1 MQRSTVERIEEWG
14 RIFAL
19 MRDRRANGQS
29 LSELE
34 IALIESNKHCP
45 HYRRARSMFRF
56 LKKRSPDEVGI
67 NAIARHLKTSER
79 NAHDFIQ
86 ALRRGGLEF

>member
-1 MQRSTVERIEEWG
+1 MQRSTVEKIEKWG

-19 MRDRRANGQS
+19 MRDRRTTGEP

-34 IALIESNKHCP
+34 VALLESNKHCP

-56 LKKRSPDEVGI
+56 LKKRSPAEVGI
-67 NAIARHLKTSER
+67 NALARHLKTSER
-79 NAHDFIQ
+79 NAYDFVQ